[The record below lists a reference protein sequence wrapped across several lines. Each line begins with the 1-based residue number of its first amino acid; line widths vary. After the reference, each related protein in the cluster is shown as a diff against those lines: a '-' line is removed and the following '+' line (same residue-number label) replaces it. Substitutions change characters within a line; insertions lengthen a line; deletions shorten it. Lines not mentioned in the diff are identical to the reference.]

1 MITHAYVRYIEDNEQ
16 AVVAIK
22 NIKDFRPRGPEDF
35 NDKAK
40 YNVKW
45 GSDDEYYKARI
56 LLLGASEEDV
66 RRKLQTARLRIRK
79 VIESSDYSDE
89 DAGEVEKENV
99 KAQRKTQKEKVATS
113 TRVDLMK
120 ILDQK
125 KKKMAATQDKST
137 NPGDVEEKLKRA
149 QRQILRLEKELWQK
163 NQELEKLR
171 YLNMRLQE
179 TIIEKF
185 ESWKAPN
192 PAHALAATAL
202 AHTPAVNAAIAA
214 AAPSSVAAVALP
226 DAAPTTAAVPAPMA
240 LPVVSPLAPAASV
253 AVAIPDAAPTTT
265 AVPAAKALPVVS
277 PLAPAASVAVAVSV
291 APAPAPAAVA
301 LPEVPAPAPLH
312 VALPGVGNPPAGMH
326 HHIVENG
333 MVDLGQGIYV
343 TATAWST
350 VCKSKKNSI
359 WVKELAVAMFGDRV
373 LLESCVNGKH
383 SSKFPGR
390 PPKPGL
396 CPHRIEVLKDM
407 YQARLQAQGMP
418 RDHAVTSR
426 KEVTGRINEKIGDL
440 RKLEKRRL
448 QAAAAA
454 DTEEY
459 E

>member
-1 MITHAYVRYIEDNEQ
+1 MTTHAYVRYIEDSEQ

-35 NDKAK
+35 NEKAK

-66 RRKLQTARLRIRK
+66 RRKLQTARLRIKK

-89 DAGEVEKENV
+89 DAGAVEKENA
-99 KAQRKTQKEKVATS
+99 KAQRKTLKEKLATS
-113 TRVDLMK
+113 TRVDLLK
-120 ILDQK
+120 ILEQK
-125 KKKMAATQDKST
+125 KKKMAATQDKLT
-137 NPGDVEEKLKRA
+137 NPGEVEEKLKRA
-149 QRQILRLEKELWQK
+149 QRQIARLEKELWQK
-163 NQELEKLR
+163 DQELEKLR

-202 AHTPAVNAAIAA
+202 AHAPAVNAAIAA
-214 AAPSSVAAVALP
+214 AAPPSVTLP
-226 DAAPTTAAVPAPMA
+226 DAAPTTAAVPAAMA
-240 LPVVSPLAPAASV
+240 LPALSPLAPA
-253 AVAIPDAAPTTT
+253 T
-265 AVPAAKALPVVS
+265 
-277 PLAPAASVAVAVSV
+277 SVAVAVSV

-301 LPEVPAPAPLH
+301 LPEVPAPGPLH
-312 VALPGVGNPPAGMH
+312 VALPGVGNPPAGVH
-326 HHIVENG
+326 HHIVQNE
-333 MVDLGQGIYV
+333 MVDLGQGIHV

-418 RDHAVTSR
+418 RDLAVTSR

-440 RKLEKRRL
+440 RKLEKRR
-448 QAAAAA
+448 
-454 DTEEY
+454 
-459 E
+459 

>member
-1 MITHAYVRYIEDNEQ
+1 MTTHAYVRYIEDNEQ
-16 AVVAIK
+16 AVVAIQ

-66 RRKLQTARLRIRK
+66 RRKLQTARLRIKK

-89 DAGEVEKENV
+89 DAGAMEKENV
-99 KAQRKTQKEKVATS
+99 KAQKKNQKEKLGTS

-120 ILDQK
+120 ILEQK
-125 KKKMAATQDKST
+125 QKKMAATQHKST
-137 NPGDVEEKLKRA
+137 NPGEVEEKLKRA
-149 QRQILRLEKELWQK
+149 ERQIAQLEKELWQK
-163 NQELEKLR
+163 DRELEKLR

-179 TIIEKF
+179 NIIEKF

-192 PAHALAATAL
+192 PAHATAATAL
-202 AHTPAVNAAIAA
+202 AHTPAVGAAA
-214 AAPSSVAAVALP
+214 AAPPSIAAVALP
-226 DAAPTTAAVPAPMA
+226 HAAPSSAAVPAAMA
-240 LPVVSPLAPAASV
+240 LPAVSPLAPAA
-253 AVAIPDAAPTTT
+253 T
-265 AVPAAKALPVVS
+265 
-277 PLAPAASVAVAVSV
+277 VAVAVSV

-312 VALPGVGNPPAGMH
+312 VALPGVGDPPAGVR

-333 MVDLGQGIYV
+333 MVDVGSGIHF
-343 TATAWST
+343 TAVSWMT
-350 VCKSKKNSI
+350 VCDSKKNSI

-396 CPHRIEVLKDM
+396 CPHRMGVLKDM

-418 RDHAVTSR
+418 RDLAFTLR
-426 KEVTGRINEKIGDL
+426 KDVTGRINEKIGDL

-454 DTEEY
+454 DTEDHE
-459 E
+459 